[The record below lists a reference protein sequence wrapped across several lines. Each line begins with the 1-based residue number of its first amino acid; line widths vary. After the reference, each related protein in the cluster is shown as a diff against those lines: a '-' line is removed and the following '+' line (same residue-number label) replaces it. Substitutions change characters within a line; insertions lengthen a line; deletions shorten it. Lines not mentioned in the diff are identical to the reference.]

1 MSHSPRP
8 LNRQDYK
15 TLTLAALGGA
25 LEFYDFIIFVFFA
38 AVVGALFFPADIP
51 EWLRQ
56 VQTFGIF
63 AAGYLAR
70 PLGGIVMAHFGDMVG
85 RKKMFTL
92 SILLM
97 AVPTLA
103 IGLLPTYATAGIFA
117 PLLLLLM
124 RILQGAA
131 IGGEVPGAWVFVSE
145 HVPVRRMGIAC
156 GTLTAGLTVG
166 ILLGSVVATIVN
178 TSMTQQAVHE
188 WGWRIPFLLG
198 GAFGLVAMYLR
209 RWLQETPVFLEM
221 QQRKALAQELPV
233 KAVVLRHKKAVVVSM
248 LLTWLLSAGIV
259 VVILMSP
266 VWLQKQYGFAPA
278 VTLQANSIATIMLC
292 FGCLAAGLAIDRIG
306 ASLTF
311 IIGSLLLAASSW
323 AFYHLAGS
331 HPEQLFLLYGVVGLC
346 VGVVG
351 AVPYVMVRAFPPEV
365 RFTGISFSYNV
376 SYAIFGGLTP
386 IVVTVLMGVSP
397 MAPAWYVL
405 ALSLMGLALGI
416 WFYRPSAQQ
425 LHGQKSRG
433 YDRNDVPAQAGTLKI
448 SVFHQSAEW
457 CSRTVRSALRPLP
470 GRSRLRH
477 TPDQSSLPREQCLR
491 YPPDG
496 QQPAGRTARS
506 GSGRRT
512 AVLGSL
518 SEYRRT

>member
-1 MSHSPRP
+1 MSHYTRP

-38 AVVGALFFPADIP
+38 AVVGELFFPADIP

-70 PLGGIVMAHFGDMVG
+70 PLGGIIMAHFGDLVG

-103 IGLLPTYATAGIFA
+103 IGLLPTFATAGLAA

-131 IGGEVPGAWVFVSE
+131 IGGEVPGAWVFVAE
-145 HVPVRRMGIAC
+145 HVPARRIGIAC

-166 ILLGSVVATIVN
+166 ILLGSVVATLIN
-178 TSMTQQAVHE
+178 TQLSAQAIHDA
-188 WGWRIPFLLG
+188 GWRIPFLLG
-198 GAFGLVAMYLR
+198 GIFGLVAMYLR
-209 RWLQETPVFLEM
+209 RWLQETPIFLEM
-221 QQRKALAQELPV
+221 QQRKALAQELPI
-233 KAVVLRHKKAVVVSM
+233 KSVVLKHKQAVVVSM

-278 VTLQANSIATIMLC
+278 LTLQANSVATIMLC
-292 FGCLAAGLAIDRIG
+292 VGCLLAGLIVDRVG
-306 ASLTF
+306 ASKTF
-311 IIGSLLLAASSW
+311 IAGSIMLACSSW
-323 AFYHLAGS
+323 LFYHLAGT
-331 HPEQLFLLYGVVGLC
+331 HPEQLFLLYGLVGLC

-351 AVPYVMVRAFPPEV
+351 AVPYVMVRAFPAEV

-386 IVVTVLMGVSP
+386 IAVTMLMGVST

-405 ALSLMGLALGI
+405 ALSLIGLGLGI
-416 WFYRPSAQQ
+416 WLRKEIPAA
-425 LHGQKSRG
+425 SRS
-433 YDRNDVPAQAGTLKI
+433 PAEA
-448 SVFHQSAEW
+448 
-457 CSRTVRSALRPLP
+457 
-470 GRSRLRH
+470 
-477 TPDQSSLPREQCLR
+477 
-491 YPPDG
+491 
-496 QQPAGRTARS
+496 
-506 GSGRRT
+506 
-512 AVLGSL
+512 
-518 SEYRRT
+518 

>member
-1 MSHSPRP
+1 MSYANRP

-38 AVVGALFFPADIP
+38 AVVGELFFPADIP

-70 PLGGIVMAHFGDMVG
+70 PLGGIIMAHFGDLVG

-97 AVPTLA
+97 ALPTLA
-103 IGLLPTYATAGIFA
+103 IGLLPTYSSVGIIA

-131 IGGEVPGAWVFVSE
+131 IGGEVPGAWVFVAE
-145 HVPVRRMGIAC
+145 HVPEKRIGIAC

-166 ILLGSVVATIVN
+166 ILLGSVVATLIN
-178 TSMTQQAVHE
+178 TSLTPQGIHDG
-188 WGWRIPFLLG
+188 GWRIPFLLG
-198 GAFGLVAMYLR
+198 GVFGLIAMYLR
-209 RWLQETPVFLEM
+209 RWLQETPIFLEM

-233 KAVVLRHKKAVVVSM
+233 KAVALKHQKAVVISM
-248 LLTWLLSAGIV
+248 LLTWLLSAGVV

-266 VWLQKQYGFAPA
+266 VWLQKHYGFAPA
-278 VTLQANSIATIMLC
+278 ITLQANSIATIMLC
-292 FGCLAAGLAIDRIG
+292 IGCLLAGLAADRFG
-306 ASLTF
+306 ASRT
-311 IIGSLLLAASSW
+311 
-323 AFYHLAGS
+323 
-331 HPEQLFLLYGVVGLC
+331 FLLYGTVGLC

-351 AVPYVMVRAFPPEV
+351 AVPYVMVRAFPAEV
-365 RFTGISFSYNV
+365 RFTGISFSYNL

-386 IVVTVLMGVSP
+386 IAVTMLMGVSP

-405 ALSLMGLALGI
+405 ALSLMGLGLGI
-416 WFYRPSAQQ
+416 W
-425 LHGQKSRG
+425 
-433 YDRNDVPAQAGTLKI
+433 
-448 SVFHQSAEW
+448 
-457 CSRTVRSALRPLP
+457 LRQEL
-470 GRSRLRH
+470 
-477 TPDQSSLPREQCLR
+477 
-491 YPPDG
+491 
-496 QQPAGRTARS
+496 TAPTGMPEGELQR
-506 GSGRRT
+506 
-512 AVLGSL
+512 
-518 SEYRRT
+518 